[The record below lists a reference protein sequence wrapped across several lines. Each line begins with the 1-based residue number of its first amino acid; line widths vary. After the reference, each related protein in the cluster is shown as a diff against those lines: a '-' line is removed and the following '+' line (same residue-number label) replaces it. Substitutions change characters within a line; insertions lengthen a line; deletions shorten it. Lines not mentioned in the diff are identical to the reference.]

1 MSQPTTEPP
10 SLSELA
16 QFAMLLEV
24 TAQQKPGNIDR
35 CHDYEDTRLDHF
47 LASAVLAKPVFS
59 AVENG
64 RLTIGEAMRAAVART
79 NMHNGG
85 NTHFGAFIIL
95 LPLLA
100 GRGIAGAAELV
111 KRTTVP
117 DAVLFYEAFGLTQ
130 VRVRSEDPMDVN
142 DPASVQRLIDEGITM
157 YEVMA
162 YSAPHDL
169 VAREWTNRFA
179 LTREAADLLH
189 ERGGG
194 VRAIPEMFLA
204 LMAGHPDTFIA
215 KKFDEKTAEAVMHE
229 AREVVDGKRDLAAF
243 DEECIRTGRNP
254 GSLAD
259 ICIAGI
265 FTALLEG
272 WKWDC

>member
-1 MSQPTTEPP
+1 MSQPTVKPA
-10 SLSELA
+10 SLAELA

-24 TAQQKPGNIDR
+24 TARGKPGNIDR

-47 LASAVLAKPVFS
+47 LSSAVLAKPVFS
-59 AVENG
+59 AVEEG
-64 RLTIGEAMRAAVART
+64 RLSIGEAMRDAVART

-85 NTHFGAFIIL
+85 NTHFGAFLLL
-95 LPLLA
+95 LPLIA

-111 KRTTVP
+111 KKTTVT

-130 VRVRSEDPMDVN
+130 VRVRTEDPMDVN
-142 DPASVQRLIDEGITM
+142 DPASVQRLIDEQITM
-157 YEVMA
+157 YNVME
-162 YSAPHDL
+162 YSAPHDM
-169 VAREWTNRFA
+169 VAREWTNGFA
-179 LTREAADLLH
+179 LTRRAADLLIAQNS
-189 ERGGG
+189 G
-194 VRAIPEMFLA
+194 VHTIPAMFLA
-204 LMAGHPDTFIA
+204 LMAEYPDTFIA
-215 KKFDEKTAEAVMHE
+215 KKFDAKTAEAVMYQ
-229 AREVVDGKRDLAAF
+229 AREVLDGKRSLAAF
-243 DEECIRTGRNP
+243 DGECIKAGINP

>member
-1 MSQPTTEPP
+1 MFPPTVNPASP
-10 SLSELA
+10 AELA

-24 TAQQKPGNIDR
+24 TARGKPGNIDR
-35 CHDYEDTRLDHF
+35 CHDYADTRLDHF

-59 AVENG
+59 AVEDG
-64 RLTIGEAMRAAVART
+64 RLSLGEAMRDAVART

-85 NTHFGAFIIL
+85 NTHFGAFLLL

-100 GRGIAGAAELV
+100 GRGITGAAELV
-111 KRTTVP
+111 QKTTVT

-130 VRVRSEDPMDVN
+130 VRVRTEDPMDVN
-142 DPASVQRLIDEGITM
+142 DPASVQRLRDEQITM
-157 YEVMA
+157 YNVME
-162 YSAPHDL
+162 YSAPHDM
-169 VAREWTNRFA
+169 VAREWTNGFA
-179 LTREAADLLH
+179 LTRRAADLLL
-189 ERGGG
+189 GQDGG
-194 VRAIPEMFLA
+194 VHAIPAMFLT
-204 LMAGHPDTFIA
+204 LMAEYPDTFIA
-215 KKFDEKTAEAVMHE
+215 KKFDDATAEQVMHK
-229 AREVVDGKRDLAAF
+229 ARDVQNGRRTLAAF
-243 DEECIRTGRNP
+243 DEECIQAGINP

>member
-1 MSQPTTEPP
+1 MFPPTVNSASPA
-10 SLSELA
+10 ELA

-24 TAQQKPGNIDR
+24 TARGKPGNIDR
-35 CHDYEDTRLDHF
+35 CHDYADTRLDHF

-59 AVENG
+59 AVEDG
-64 RLTIGEAMRAAVART
+64 RLSLGEAMRDAVART

-85 NTHFGAFIIL
+85 NTHFGAFLLL

-100 GRGIAGAAELV
+100 GRGITGAAELV
-111 KRTTVP
+111 QKTTVT

-130 VRVRSEDPMDVN
+130 VRVRTEDPMDVN
-142 DPASVQRLIDEGITM
+142 DPASVQRLRDGQITM
-157 YEVMA
+157 YKVME
-162 YSAPHDL
+162 YSAPHDM
-169 VAREWTNRFA
+169 VAREWTNGFV
-179 LTREAADLLH
+179 LTRWAADLLLQQD
-189 ERGGG
+189 GGIH
-194 VRAIPEMFLA
+194 AIPTMFLT
-204 LMAGHPDTFIA
+204 LMAEYPDTFIA
-215 KKFDEKTAEAVMHE
+215 KKFDDATAEQVMHK
-229 AREVVDGKRDLAAF
+229 ARDVQNGRRTLAAF
-243 DEECIRTGRNP
+243 DEECIQAGINP

>member
-1 MSQPTTEPP
+1 MSQPTAEPP
-10 SLSELA
+10 SAAELA

-24 TAQQKPGNIDR
+24 TARTKPGNIDR
-35 CHDYEDTRLDHF
+35 CHDYDDTRLDHF
-47 LASAVLAKPVFS
+47 LASAVLARPVFT
-59 AVENG
+59 AVEAG
-64 RLTIGEAMRAAVART
+64 HLSIGEAMRDAVART

-85 NTHFGAFIIL
+85 NTHFGAFL
-95 LPLLA
+95 LLIPLLA
-100 GRGIAGAAELV
+100 GRGTTGAAELV
-111 KRTTVP
+111 HTTTVA

-142 DPASVQRLIDEGITM
+142 DPASVQRLIEDQITM
-157 YEVMA
+157 YDVMA
-162 YSAPHDL
+162 YSAPHDM
-169 VAREWTNRFA
+169 VAREWTNGFA
-179 LTREAADLLH
+179 LTRQAADMLLH
-189 ERGGG
+189 GNGG
-194 VRAIPEMFLA
+194 VRAIPAMFLA

-215 KKFDEKTAEAVMHE
+215 KKFDEATAEQVMYK
-229 AREVVDGKRDLAAF
+229 AREVLDGRRGLAEF
-243 DEECIRTGRNP
+243 DEECIRAGINP

>member
-1 MSQPTTEPP
+1 MSLPTVKPASP
-10 SLSELA
+10 AELA

-24 TAQQKPGNIDR
+24 TARGKPGNIDR
-35 CHDYEDTRLDHF
+35 CHDYADTRLDHF

-59 AVENG
+59 AVEDG
-64 RLTIGEAMRAAVART
+64 CLSIGEAVRDAVART

-85 NTHFGAFIIL
+85 NTHFGAFLLL

-111 KRTTVP
+111 QKTTVT

-130 VRVRSEDPMDVN
+130 VRVRTKDPMDVN
-142 DPASVQRLIDEGITM
+142 DPASVQHLRDEQITM
-157 YEVMA
+157 YNVME
-162 YSAPHDL
+162 YSAPHDM
-169 VAREWTNRFA
+169 VAREWTNGFA
-179 LTREAADLLH
+179 LTRRAADLLL
-189 ERGGG
+189 EQNTG
-194 VRAIPEMFLA
+194 VHAIPAMFLT
-204 LMAGHPDTFIA
+204 LMAEYPDTFIA
-215 KKFDEKTAEAVMHE
+215 KKFDDATAEQVMHK
-229 AREVVDGKRDLAAF
+229 ARDVKCGRRDLAAF
-243 DEECIRTGRNP
+243 DEECINAGINP